1 MALKRKGSLK
11 AKLLPTINPTT
22 IQHKTMAVI
31 TDIIVEDIITV
42 VTMEVGTM
50 ADTMEVGTMADT
62 MEVGTTVVVV
72 MEEGEEVT
80 EVEEEVMEGEEE
92 VIESTC
98 LKILK

>member
-11 AKLLPTINPTT
+11 AKLLPTINPAT

-50 ADTMEVGTMADT
+50 ADTMEVGTT
-62 MEVGTTVVVV
+62 
-72 MEEGEEVT
+72 EEG
-80 EVEEEVMEGEEE
+80 EEVMEGEEE